1 MHNGRWDDPHTRT
14 LAMHLDGS
22 SQDATS
28 LYVILNGEAADALVT
43 LPALGWVAAFELL
56 WDSADE
62 RPVPGASPVRPGT
75 TTRMTAASLRVYAER
90 A

>member
-14 LAMHLDGS
+14 LAMHLGGS
-22 SQDATS
+22 SQESAS
-28 LYVILNGEAADALVT
+28 LFVVLNGNAVDTMVT
-43 LPALGWVAAFELL
+43 LPALSCVRAFELL

-62 RPVPGASPVRPGT
+62 RPATDRPTLAPGS
-75 TTRMTAASLRVYAER
+75 TTRMTEASLRVYAAR